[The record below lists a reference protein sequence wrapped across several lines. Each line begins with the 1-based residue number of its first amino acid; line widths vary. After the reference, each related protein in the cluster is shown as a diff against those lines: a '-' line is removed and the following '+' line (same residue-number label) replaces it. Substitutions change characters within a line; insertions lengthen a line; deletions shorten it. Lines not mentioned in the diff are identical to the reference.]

1 MTEGSPLG
9 THSTKLWVALATLF
23 CAVSYVFFVSAGK
36 LKDWPPSS
44 QFYSLLADGFR
55 GGHLHLSVPPNPA
68 LLAQPDPYHPS
79 LRPLWHWD
87 TTLHEGQLYLY
98 WGPVPALLLAP
109 FRTLFGMEQPFY
121 DSWLVLLFLQVRL
134 WAGAWLVWAVLRRC
148 FTSAPSWLAVLSALI
163 FGLTSPIPFFA
174 ARPSI
179 YEASIASGQAFVVL
193 GLCFTF
199 AALAREHRRG
209 LLLACGSACWGL
221 AIGCRVSLAVALG
234 CAALLT
240 CAALLYK
247 RPNLR
252 GALGECV
259 FALAPF
265 STLVLLLLY
274 YNYARFGS
282 FLDFG
287 LDKQLSTMKFSFS
300 LTHFLPNLY
309 SYTLRGMETLCR
321 FPFLRVLSDL
331 DARAFPE
338 GFVVPP
344 DHKAGEPVLG
354 LLRGVPF
361 CLLIPVALSAAVHP
375 RLRQVFSRGTGTL
388 RIAVWLVATALTL
401 ATLPLLPALG
411 LWMATMRYELDVIA
425 GITLLGT
432 VGAAAL
438 LGATRGTWRWA
449 ATVLIAVLGGGTV
462 LVGFL
467 LGFQGYYD
475 TLQTFNAPL
484 FEKLQRIE
492 VCSP

>member
-1 MTEGSPLG
+1 MSEPSPLATRG
-9 THSTKLWVALATLF
+9 TKLWVALATLF

-36 LKDWPPSS
+36 LDNWPPSS

-55 GGHLHLSVPPNPA
+55 AGHLHLVEPPNP
-68 LLAQPDPYHPS
+68 LLLQQPNPYDPS
-79 LRPLWHWD
+79 LRHLWHWD

-109 FRTLFGMEQPFY
+109 FRALFGMQQPFY

-134 WAGAWLVWAVLRRC
+134 WAGAWLTWAVLRRC
-148 FTSAPSWLAVLSALI
+148 FDAAPAWLAVLCALM

-174 ARPSI
+174 SRPSI
-179 YEASIASGQAFVVL
+179 YEASISGGQAFVVL

-199 AALAREHRRG
+199 AALARGQRRL

-234 CAALLT
+234 CAVLVTCVALVYDRRDLRS
-240 CAALLYK
+240 AL
-247 RPNLR
+247 R
-252 GALGECV
+252 ECV
-259 FALAPF
+259 PAVVPMSALVF
-265 STLVLLLLY
+265 LLLY

-287 LDKQLSTMKFSFS
+287 IDEQLSTMKFTFSFA
-300 LTHFLPNLY
+300 HFLPNLY
-309 SYTLRGMETLCR
+309 SYSLRGMETLCR

-338 GFVVPP
+338 GFPLPP

-361 CLLIPVALSAAVHP
+361 VLFLPVALAAAGHP
-375 RLRQVFSRGTGTL
+375 RLRQVFNRQDDRPRLGL
-388 RIAVWLVATALTL
+388 WLVAAALTL

-411 LWMATMRYELDVIA
+411 LWMATIRYELDVIA
-425 GITLLGT
+425 GVSLLGT

-438 LGATRGTWRWA
+438 LGRTRGAWSWA
-449 ATVLIAVLGGGTV
+449 ATTLIAVLGVGTV

-475 TLQTFNAPL
+475 HLRTFNAPL

-492 VCSP
+492 VCAP